1 MERHRMTMTESSN
14 DNQVQESGPNLLAEA
29 QGVAEAAAREAGAY
43 LLAHQGSTRVT
54 RVKAERDEQLD
65 TDLEAER
72 IILDRLR
79 ATFPTF
85 SILSEEAGLM
95 KGESAYR
102 WIVDP
107 LDGSA
112 NYQHGSPL
120 YGVMLALQRRR
131 TVEFGVI
138 YLPVFDELFVA
149 RRHATPTRN
158 GKPITVSDIAH
169 PHRAV
174 AHYGDFA
181 KTGNSDTT
189 QYGVELLSRLAES
202 VGRVRMIGSAAV
214 DFAWLACGR
223 ADAVIMFDAQ
233 LWDRLAGE
241 LLVSQAGGVV
251 RHRSGA
257 LGLSVTVGSNGD
269 LFDHMN
275 RAVDQPG
282 VHKNEQV

>member
-1 MERHRMTMTESSN
+1 MEWHGITMTEPSK
-14 DNQVQESGPNLLAEA
+14 DDQVQDSSPSLLAEA
-29 QGVAEAAAREAGAY
+29 QGIAEAASREAGAY
-43 LLAHQGSTRVT
+43 LLAHQGTTQVT
-54 RVKAERDEQLD
+54 RIKAERDEQLD

-72 IILDRLR
+72 IILERLR

-85 SILSEEAGLM
+85 GILSEEAGLM
-95 KGESAYR
+95 KGESAYK

-131 TVEFGVI
+131 TVELGVI

-149 RRHATPTRN
+149 KRHATPTVN
-158 GKPITVSDIAH
+158 GKPISVSDVTH

-174 AHYGDFA
+174 LHYGDFA
-181 KTGNSDTT
+181 KTGSTDIT
-189 QYGVELLSRLAES
+189 QYGIDVLRRLADT

-223 ADAVIMFDAQ
+223 ADALIMFDAQ
-233 LWDRLAGE
+233 LWDRVAGE

-257 LGLSVTVGSNGD
+257 LGLSVTTGSNGD
-269 LFDHMN
+269 LFDHMLQ
-275 RAVDQPG
+275 AVAQPG
-282 VHKNEQV
+282 AHKNEQV